1 MLSICRASSVAESVW
16 AGIVH
21 RSMEGEIPEA
31 ARAELE
37 DAHAGATARNALLL
51 SEAAEAQAALA
62 RAGIESV
69 VLKGPG
75 LIVAHYPHIG
85 ARHVGDVD
93 LLVRE
98 SDAARAEAA
107 VRSAGARDPAPAVRY
122 DGGAREPGERGW
134 QGEVGLVTPRGIAL
148 ELHDRIPGGALDG
161 ADVEGVLARAR
172 TVAWQG
178 RELRIPSAADLA
190 AGACLHVFDHHGG
203 EAKFASRHLA
213 DLAVVVGAGVV
224 GWDEVAARVPPGT
237 RSFALE
243 ASRDLLDRG
252 PPGPLRAAGH
262 SLRMRAGTWAQVFSG
277 DGSFKA
283 SAFRV
288 LFPARAYMAL
298 RYGVSSE
305 SRLIPLLYFWRP
317 IRGAWGFLTGR

>member
-16 AGIVH
+16 AGILH
-21 RSMEGEIPEA
+21 RGLEGEIPEA
-31 ARAELE
+31 ARAELA
-37 DAHAGATARNALLL
+37 DAHSGATARNALLL
-51 SEAAEAQAALA
+51 SEAAEAQAALS
-62 RAGIESV
+62 RAGVESV

-75 LIVAHYPHIG
+75 LLVAHYPHIG

-107 VRSAGARDPAPAVRY
+107 VRSAGAREPAPVVRY

-134 QGEVGLVTPRGIAL
+134 KGEVGLVTPRGITL
-148 ELHDRIPGGALDG
+148 ELHDRIPGGAPDG

-178 RELRIPSAADLA
+178 RELRIPSAGDLA

-203 EAKFASRHLA
+203 AAKLVSRHLA
-213 DLAVVVGAGVV
+213 DLAVVVGAGAV

-243 ASRDLLDRG
+243 ASRDLLDIG
-252 PPGPLRAAGH
+252 PPGPLRSAGH
-262 SLRMRAGTWAQVFSG
+262 ALRMRAGTWAEVFSG
-277 DGSFKA
+277 DGLFPA

-288 LFPARAYMAL
+288 LFPARAYMAR

-305 SRLIPLLYFWRP
+305 SRLIPLLYLWRP
-317 IRGAWGFLTGR
+317 LRGAWGFLTGR